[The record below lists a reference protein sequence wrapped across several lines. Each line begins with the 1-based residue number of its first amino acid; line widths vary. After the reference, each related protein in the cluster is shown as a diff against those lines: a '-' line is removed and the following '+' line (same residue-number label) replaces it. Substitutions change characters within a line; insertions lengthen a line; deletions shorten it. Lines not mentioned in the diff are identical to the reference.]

1 MAQYVWYDDQ
11 MLIPTYMRNFHD
23 LLKTA
28 HDLCAADSKQG
39 LPFGLIIISN
49 PRNVDD
55 LTYIS
60 VEAGS
65 KKHFIGTRSYKR
77 LATVTFVYDNK
88 TDLYFLNYRSA
99 NKEWNKVV
107 NNEILV
113 PRNFV
118 KIINDF
124 VEALKNKRTYH
135 YN

>member
-1 MAQYVWYDDQ
+1 MQ
-11 MLIPTYMRNFHD
+11 NFHD

-28 HDLCAADSKQG
+28 NELCAADSKQT

-49 PRNVDD
+49 PRNADD

-65 KKHFIGTRSYKR
+65 KKHFIGTKKYKR
-77 LATVTFVYDNK
+77 LATVTFAYDNK
-88 TDLYFLNYRSA
+88 TDLYFLNYLSA
-99 NKEWNKVV
+99 YKKWNKIVD
-107 NNEILV
+107 NDITV
-113 PRNFV
+113 PRNFI

-124 VEALKNKRTYH
+124 IEALRNKKAYH